1 MAKARRD
8 RTHGKDHGSKPI
20 DARRN
25 DSPPDWIVFA
35 LALAGVLLTGY
46 LTTVALSQDPV
57 ALCAPG
63 SGCGVVQGSRWS
75 TFLRLPIALWGFGLY
90 ALIALFAVVP
100 SRAVK
105 RWRRIWCLS
114 LIGLAISVYLTLTAW
129 VALDAVCL
137 WCLLSLA
144 LLIVLFVIANV
155 RRPAKAPGMAW
166 RGWLVNNAIVV
177 VALLGALA
185 VAQSGIMV
193 PAENPRLKAL
203 AEHLTERDVKF
214 YGAFWCPN
222 CVEQKEHFGRSADRL
237 PYVECSPNGRT
248 GAVAFECVSAELA
261 AYPTWIIRGR
271 KYDKVMTPEELAQRS
286 GFDWDGFVVP
296 TGGEQAQPNAN

>member
-1 MAKARRD
+1 
-8 RTHGKDHGSKPI
+8 
-20 DARRN
+20 
-25 DSPPDWIVFA
+25 
-35 LALAGVLLTGY
+35 
-46 LTTVALSQDPV
+46 
-57 ALCAPG
+57 
-63 SGCGVVQGSRWS
+63 VVQGSRWS

-129 VALDAVCL
+129 VALDAFCL

-144 LLIVLFVIANV
+144 LLIALFVIANV

-166 RGWLVNNAIVV
+166 RGWLVNNAIAV